1 MSERGKRLAAAC
13 SVATVAFVARV
24 IEAAQDVSMMNDGP
38 RFLAAADAWLRGDL
52 ATLIRDD
59 FHPGMSAAIAL
70 VGGLAGIDLEVAARA
85 ISVVSGTLAAV
96 VLFALAR
103 DTLSP
108 RVALASGLLFAV
120 QPASVLAS
128 SSVQS
133 DALHQLLALA
143 GALAAWRALER
154 RSARAAAAAGLLCG
168 LAYLVRPEGLV
179 VAAVMG
185 AWLFAEAALRRL
197 EPRRAALLGA
207 AFALALLATAAPYP
221 LAIHAHSGEWRVSQ
235 KKSIAAML
243 SLESTAASP
252 AADAERAPRIL
263 PALAE
268 VAGEGMRA
276 VHPLFFAL
284 CLIGLPRRRPTRAE
298 LYLLSY
304 PAAIFLVLLLLRLS
318 YLYVSHRHWLVGA
331 ALLLPFAAR
340 GLLELVEAASRR
352 APRLA
357 PRSRA
362 VAATLFVTVAC
373 GLTYIA
379 LDQDD
384 PVKPARVEAAR
395 WLASHTRVTA
405 LAASRSRIA
414 WYAGAGRFVELSHD
428 PDGQR
433 VVEAARAADADY
445 LIAEESRLAMAPG
458 TALVGVEQLHEVRY
472 PGGRVLVLRLVVPD
486 LAAAKP
492 TSETHPP

>member
-1 MSERGKRLAAAC
+1 MNAKGERLAAAC
-13 SVATVAFVARV
+13 CVATVALISRV

-38 RFLAAADAWLRGDL
+38 RFLAAADAWLRGDW

-59 FHPGMSAAIAL
+59 FHPGTGAAIAL
-70 VGGLAGIDLEVAARA
+70 VGGLAGIDLELAARA

-96 VLFALAR
+96 VLFALVR

-154 RSARAAAAAGLLCG
+154 GSLRAATAAGWLCG

-179 VAAVMG
+179 VAAVLG

-197 EPRRAALLGA
+197 EPRRAALLGSG
-207 AFALALLATAAPYP
+207 FALALLATAAPYP
-221 LAIHAHSGEWRVSQ
+221 IAIHAQTGEWTLSQ
-235 KKSIAAML
+235 KKSLTAML
-243 SLESTAASP
+243 TLESASAPP
-252 AADAERAPRIL
+252 AADAEGAPRIL

-268 VAGEGMRA
+268 VAVEGLRA
-276 VHPLFFAL
+276 VHPLLFGL

-318 YLYVSHRHWLVGA
+318 YQYVSSRHWLVGA

-340 GLLELVEAASRR
+340 GLLELADAASRL

-362 VAATLFVTVAC
+362 AAVTLFVTVAC
-373 GLTYIA
+373 GVACVA

-414 WYAGAGRFVELSHD
+414 WYAGAGRYVQLSRD

-433 VVEAARAADADY
+433 VVEAAREADADY
-445 LIAEESRLAMAPG
+445 LIAEESRLPTAPG
-458 TALVGVEQLHEVRY
+458 AALAGVEQLHEVRY
-472 PGGRVLVLRLVVPD
+472 RGGRVLVLKLIAPD
-486 LAAAKP
+486 RAATKP
-492 TSETHPP
+492 TSDAKPP